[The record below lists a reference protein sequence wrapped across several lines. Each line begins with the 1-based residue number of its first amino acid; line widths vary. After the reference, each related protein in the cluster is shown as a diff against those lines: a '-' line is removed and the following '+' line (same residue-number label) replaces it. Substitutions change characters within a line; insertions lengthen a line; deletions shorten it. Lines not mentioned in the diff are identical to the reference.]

1 MLSNIDFLSPS
12 ITLYYF
18 GKRSHTS
25 KIGGCLILLLAS
37 IICLYALYIVYTTFG
52 HKKVTALFYKKFEW
66 EAGYYSLNSSSFF
79 NFFQIYSNENGGY
92 FGEYNSKYIHSY
104 ITYFHAGF
112 KESELDKY
120 DHWVFDRCQKEENEN
135 NINLPLLI
143 NIDNFTNS
151 ACIRYYYKYQDK
163 KYYSIEDKEFIW
175 PYLNHGIARKDNI
188 YLTAT
193 VQKCT
198 NNSIINRLFG
208 ECPPQKVIDDYVN
221 KYIAI
226 YFYFIDTQINPFNY
240 KNPIKK
246 YINTITSII
255 GTNFTFVENYIHF
268 SPLKIKTNEG
278 QIISKSYENNSFYFD
293 SNRMG
298 CAVNSKE
305 NFKLAKYYFILQNTA
320 QIYERRYNNIVD
332 ILAQMGGLIQFI
344 YYIFFWVNYLY
355 NNFIIASD
363 TNKLFF
369 HVKESKDFISW
380 LEKKKNIQKVFQ
392 TKKEK
397 INQKSKTN
405 KEVSKMKIADINN
418 NINNDSENMNS
429 NNIKQKTN
437 FFINELLKNSKKI
450 EDNSLSIVSYSNN
463 RNLKNNMNK
472 LSSNCS
478 NSFIREMQDKS
489 NSSIFLKDSNNN
501 LINNQINIFNN
512 NNKLNI
518 GTKDNYKKYSVFS
531 IFENKEDISSSP
543 QYKAMKKFRIS
554 KRSVQKIDHQ
564 QSICENLIKED
575 RMKIIKNLTF
585 FIYIKSLCM
594 SKFKGTTDFITLYR
608 KNLLSEEHFFKS
620 HIKTSLIEK
629 QYKLSNNQSISFIDC
644 FNNL

>member
-1 MLSNIDFLSPS
+1 MLNNIDFLSPS

-18 GKRSHTS
+18 EKRSHTS
-25 KIGGCLILLLAS
+25 KIGGFLVLLMVTLVFLYTLYNFY
-37 IICLYALYIVYTTFG
+37 IIFG
-52 HKKVTALFYKKFEW
+52 HKKVTALFYKKFEL
-66 EAGYYSLNSSSFF
+66 EAGYYSLNSSSIF
-79 NFFQIYSNENGGY
+79 NFFQIYSTENGGY
-92 FGEYNSKYIHSY
+92 FDEYNSKYIHSY
-104 ITYFHAGF
+104 ITYFHTGF

-120 DHWVFDRCQKEENEN
+120 DHWVFDRCQRQDNEN
-135 NINLPLLI
+135 NLNLNLLI

-151 ACIRYYYKYQDK
+151 ACIRYYYKNQDR

-175 PYLNHGIARKDNI
+175 PYLEHGTARKDNV

-208 ECPPQKVIDDYVN
+208 ECPPQKEIDDYIN

-226 YFYFIDTQINPFNY
+226 YFYFTDTQINPLNY

-255 GTNFTFVENYIHF
+255 GTNYTFVENYIHF

-278 QIISKSYENNSFYFD
+278 EILSKSYENNSFYFD

-298 CAVNSKE
+298 SAANSEE
-305 NFKLAKYYFILQNTA
+305 NFKLAKYYYILQNTA

-332 ILAQMGGLIQFI
+332 ILAQIGGMIQCI
-344 YYIFFWVNYLY
+344 NYLFFWVNYLY
-355 NNFIIASD
+355 NKFIIASD

-369 HVKESKDFISW
+369 HVKESKDYISW
-380 LEKKKNIQKVFQ
+380 LEKKKNIKKIIQA
-392 TKKEK
+392 KKEK
-397 INQKSKTN
+397 IKKKSKTN
-405 KEVSKMKIADINN
+405 KESMKMKLADINN
-418 NINNDSENMNS
+418 NIKNDSENMNS
-429 NNIKQKTN
+429 NNNNQKSK
-437 FFINELLKNSKKI
+437 FFINELLKSSKKN

-463 RNLKNNMNK
+463 KNFKNNRNK
-472 LSSNCS
+472 LSSNDS
-478 NSFIREMQDKS
+478 NSFIREIQDKS
-489 NSSIFLKDSNNN
+489 NSSIFIKDSNNN

-518 GTKDNYKKYSVFS
+518 GPKENDKKYSVFS
-531 IFENKEDISSSP
+531 IFENKEDICASP

-554 KRSVQKIDHQ
+554 QRSVQKIDHQ

-575 RMKIIKNLTF
+575 RMKLIKDLTF
-585 FIYIKSLCM
+585 FIFIKSLCL
-594 SKFKGTTDFITLYR
+594 SKFKGSTDFITIYR

-629 QYKLSNNQSISFIDC
+629 QYKLSSNQSISFIDC

>member
-1 MLSNIDFLSPS
+1 
-12 ITLYYF
+12 
-18 GKRSHTS
+18 
-25 KIGGCLILLLAS
+25 
-37 IICLYALYIVYTTFG
+37 
-52 HKKVTALFYKKFEW
+52 
-66 EAGYYSLNSSSFF
+66 
-79 NFFQIYSNENGGY
+79 
-92 FGEYNSKYIHSY
+92 
-104 ITYFHAGF
+104 
-112 KESELDKY
+112 
-120 DHWVFDRCQKEENEN
+120 
-135 NINLPLLI
+135 LLI

-175 PYLNHGIARKDNI
+175 PYLEHGTARKDNV

-208 ECPPQKVIDDYVN
+208 ECPPQKEIDDYVN

-226 YFYFIDTQINPFNY
+226 YFYFTDTQINPFNY
-240 KNPIKK
+240 TNPIKK

-298 CAVNSKE
+298 SAVNSKE
-305 NFKLAKYYFILQNTA
+305 NFKLAKYYYILQNTA

-332 ILAQMGGLIQFI
+332 ILAQMGGLIQCI
-344 YYIFFWVNYLY
+344 YYLFFWVNYLY
-355 NNFIIASD
+355 NKFITASD

-380 LEKKKNIQKVFQ
+380 LEKKKNIMKMFQ

-397 INQKSKTN
+397 IKQKSKTN
-405 KEVSKMKIADINN
+405 KDISKIQIADINN
-418 NINNDSENMNS
+418 NINNDSEKMNS
-429 NNIKQKTN
+429 NNINQKSN

-450 EDNSLSIVSYSNN
+450 EDNSLSIASNSNN
-463 RNLKNNMNK
+463 WNFKKNINK
-472 LSSNCS
+472 LSSNDS
-478 NSFIREMQDKS
+478 NSFIREIQDKS

-501 LINNQINIFNN
+501 LINNQINIFHNN
-512 NNKLNI
+512 SKLNFDP
-518 GTKDNYKKYSVFS
+518 KDNTKKYSVFS
-531 IFENKEDISSSP
+531 IFESKEEISASP
-543 QYKAMKKFRIS
+543 QYKAMKKYRIS

-564 QSICENLIKED
+564 QSICENLIKEE
-575 RMKIIKNLTF
+575 RMKLIKDLTF
-585 FIYIKSLCM
+585 FIYIKSLCF
-594 SKFKGTTDFITLYR
+594 SKFKGSTDFITIYR

-629 QYKLSNNQSISFIDC
+629 QYKLNNNQSISFIDC